1 MFPGRLS
8 LYGCD
13 RYGIILEPLG
23 VNLYFLFLVGYSI
36 I

>member
-8 LYGCD
+8 LYGRARC
-13 RYGIILEPLG
+13 GIIPGPLG